1 MNIRQFNLFD
11 SSFTRGW
18 ARSITNIN
26 ASDEIRGNSDAAANE
41 DHGGK
46 ALREAERQLQALSNK
61 ELQDLGISRG
71 EIPYVVRNG
80 RPGVDTDPDTTPPG
94 TPPRQVA

>member
-18 ARSITNIN
+18 GLSINNIFEN
-26 ASDEIRGNSDAAANE
+26 DENHSEAASAAN
-41 DHGGK
+41 DGHGGRE
-46 ALREAERQLQALSNK
+46 LRKAERQLQALSDK
-61 ELQDLGISRG
+61 ELRDLGISRG

-80 RPGVDTDPDTTPPG
+80 RPGIDTDPDTTPPSSS
-94 TPPRQVA
+94 TRQVA

>member
-1 MNIRQFNLFD
+1 MNIRQIHLFD
-11 SSFTRGW
+11 SSFTQGW
-18 ARSITNIN
+18 TRSINSIFTGN
-26 ASDEIRGNSDAAANE
+26 EMRGNSDAAANE

-46 ALREAERQLQALSNK
+46 ELREAERQLQALSDK

-80 RPGVDTDPDTTPPG
+80 RPGLDTDPDTTPPG
-94 TPPRQVA
+94 NPARQVA